1 MDNFLE
7 FLVKKADLQQNEYFN
22 YKKTRIQQKNYND
35 SFTYNKILEPVVS
48 DYIVFDFETTGMKPG
63 VNEILEIGAVKILN
77 NSISGVFNTL
87 INPQQFVPYYI
98 SNLTHITNDMV
109 EDKESIESVLPKF
122 INFIGDLPLIA
133 HNARFDMSFL
143 MYNANKQNIIINN
156 PVLDTL
162 YLSRKYNKECQKH
175 NLAYLTNYFNV
186 NLNNAHRAYYDAL
199 ATNQI
204 YQLIKKKYNKLQ
216 K

>member
-1 MDNFLE
+1 MN
-7 FLVKKADLQQNEYFN
+7 
-22 YKKTRIQQKNYND
+22 
-35 SFTYNKILEPVVS
+35 
-48 DYIVFDFETTGMKPG
+48 
-63 VNEILEIGAVKILN
+63 VKILN